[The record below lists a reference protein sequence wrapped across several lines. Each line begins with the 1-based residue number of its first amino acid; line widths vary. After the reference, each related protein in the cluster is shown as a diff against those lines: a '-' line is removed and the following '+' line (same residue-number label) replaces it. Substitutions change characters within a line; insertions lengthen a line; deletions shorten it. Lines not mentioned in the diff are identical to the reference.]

1 MGKLGTA
8 FRSFF
13 RALGDAAFAQRVADL
28 LDGKTS
34 APSVP
39 ATVPLA
45 PMPPP
50 APLRSEALT
59 LLAALQREARLVD
72 FLQESISQYDD
83 AQVGAAVREVHR
95 SSAALLERLFALR
108 PMMSEGEGT
117 AVTLPAGADGGRI
130 QLTGNVTG
138 TPPYRG
144 TLRHAGWQATTM
156 NLPQWTG
163 GESAARIVA
172 PAEVEL
178 S

>member
-1 MGKLGTA
+1 MGNIGTA

-13 RALGDAAFAQRVADL
+13 RALGDAAFAQQVVDL
-28 LDGKTS
+28 LDGKTP
-34 APSVP
+34 AVP
-39 ATVPLA
+39 TVV
-45 PMPPP
+45 PP
-50 APLRSEALT
+50 ALAAPPALMRSEAV
-59 LLAALQREARLVD
+59 ALQGAVQREARLVD
-72 FLQESISQYDD
+72 FLQESISQYND

-108 PMMSEGEGT
+108 PVMSEGEGT
-117 AVTLPAGADGGRI
+117 AVTLPAGADGGRV

-144 TLRHAGWQATTM
+144 TLRHAGWQATAM

-163 GESAARIVA
+163 GESAVRVIA

>member
-1 MGKLGTA
+1 MGNIGTA

-13 RALGDAAFAQRVADL
+13 RSLGDSDFAQRVADL
-28 LDGKTS
+28 LDGKTPAPAAIAAPS
-34 APSVP
+34 APVP
-39 ATVPLA
+39 PL
-45 PMPPP
+45 
-50 APLRSEALT
+50 APLRSDALT
-59 LLAALQREARLVD
+59 LLAALQREARLID

-95 SSAALLERLFALR
+95 SSAALLERFFALR
-108 PMMSEGEGT
+108 PVMSESEGT
-117 AVTLPAGADGGRI
+117 SVTLPAGADGGRV
-130 QLTGNVTG
+130 QLTGNVAG
-138 TPPYRG
+138 NPPYRG
-144 TLRHAGWQATTM
+144 TLRHPGWLATTM